1 MSNYSNFIKSMNEKD
16 EKWFFGDSVEHTSNK
31 YFKFNRIVD
40 ENNII
45 ILTNNIKVLKGNYV
59 LLVDNNKG
67 VYLKDWQVRKVHNF
81 DYGVNTYA
89 VKLNKN
95 YFKPYTFNFNFDDMA
110 FEKED
115 TFETLVE
122 VANEQNAENVKVA
135 KGWMQL

>member
-1 MSNYSNFIKSMNEKD
+1 MSNYSNFIKGMNEKD
-16 EKWFFGDSVEHTSNK
+16 EKWFFGDSIEHTSNK

-135 KGWMQL
+135 KGWIQL

>member
-16 EKWFFGDSVEHTSNK
+16 EKWFFGDTVEHTSNK